1 MPAKILVKEQED
13 FEKLGII
20 PEFLDY
26 CVKPAFKAG
35 VRRKR
40 FWLIKTD
47 AISRTGTPPDRA
59 YINFYNLIRHAYALG
74 FSMIQ
79 IISKKDAKHNS

>member
-1 MPAKILVKEQED
+1 MAIVSNDPKQMSARILVKTQED
-13 FEKLGII
+13 FEKLGIV

-47 AISRTGTPPDRA
+47 SVARTGTPPDHA
-59 YINFYNLIRHAYALG
+59 YINFYKTLQHA
-74 FSMIQ
+74 
-79 IISKKDAKHNS
+79 